1 MSTERGIVLQSTIY
15 KMLSSPST
23 CFYGF
28 VLQCLDI
35 KFSEAISTAGI
46 YFDKN
51 VNKFSI
57 IINPS
62 FFCNFPLDN
71 RIAILHHE
79 ILHFTH
85 NHLIRINLTNA
96 SNEEKTLYNLAM
108 DMAINQYIKNL
119 PEGTVNV
126 KDWKLNENTP
136 FPLERSAEEYYE
148 LIKKTTTQNRANGE
162 GTKINDPIYDKVKP
176 FDEHDWQKLSE
187 EEKQQAMSQAKQVF
201 ERSIEKTE
209 QQCGKDKNVPEYIKE
224 QLKSLDTEMKKFDA
238 KAILKN
244 AIKRT
249 ISAMDRDSCWNRR
262 NKRYGNLA
270 PGSKCRDLPKLTI
283 YCDTSGSISVNE
295 LNQFMKVIDSF
306 TQAGA
311 SKISIV
317 LWHDN
322 IYSISN
328 HKKNKKIEDI
338 ESGGTNV
345 ACVLQ
350 HIQKNT
356 PNLSI
361 ILTDGL
367 FSEEDYKIRSQVIFV
382 ISKGGNKN
390 HPMAHCGKTIS
401 LEEVC

>member
-1 MSTERGIVLQSTIY
+1 MSEERSVVLQSTIY
-15 KMLSSPST
+15 KMLSVPST

-35 KFSEAISTAGI
+35 KFSEAIPTAGI

-62 FFCNFPLDN
+62 FFCSLPLDN

-119 PEGTVNV
+119 PEGCVNV
-126 KDWKLNENTP
+126 KDWKIDTTTP

-148 LIKKTTTQNRANGE
+148 LIKKTTTQNRAKGE

-176 FDEHDWQKLSE
+176 LDEHDWQKLSE
-187 EEKQQAMSQAKQVF
+187 EEKQQAISQAKQVF

-209 QQCGKDKNVPEYIKE
+209 QQYGKHNNVPEYVKE
-224 QLKSLDTEMKKFDA
+224 QLKVLDIQMNKFNA
-238 KAILKN
+238 KTILKN

-249 ISAMDRDSCWNRR
+249 VASFDRDYSWNRR
-262 NKRYGNLA
+262 NKRYGIFS
-270 PGSKCRDLPKLTI
+270 PGSKCRDMPKVTI

-295 LNQFMKVIDSF
+295 LNQFMKVVDSF

-311 SKISIV
+311 SKITIA

-322 IYSISN
+322 IYSTTS
-328 HKKNKKIEDI
+328 HKKNKKIEGL

-350 HIQKNT
+350 DIQKNT

-361 ILTDGL
+361 ILTDGC
-367 FSEEDYKIRSQVIFV
+367 FSEEKCNIKSEVIFI
-382 ISKGGNKN
+382 ISKGGVKN
-390 HPMAHCGKTIS
+390 HPMKHLGKTLS

>member
-1 MSTERGIVLQSTIY
+1 MLAERSIVLQSTIY
-15 KMLSSPST
+15 KMLSLPST

-35 KFSEAISTAGI
+35 KFKNDIATAGI

-51 VNKFSI
+51 INKFNI
-57 IINPS
+57 IINPA
-62 FFCNFPLDN
+62 FFCNLPIDN

-85 NHLIRINLTNA
+85 NHLVRINLTNA
-96 SNEEKTLYNLAM
+96 SHEEKILYNLAM

-119 PEGTVNV
+119 PEECVSV
-126 KDWKLNENTP
+126 KDWKLDDTTP

-148 LIKKTTTQNRANGE
+148 LIKKTTTQNRAKGE
-162 GTKINDPIYDKVKP
+162 GTKINDSVYDKVKP

-187 EEKQQAMSQAKQVF
+187 EEKQQALTQVKQVF

-209 QQCGKDKNVPEYIKE
+209 QQLGKAKNVPDHIRE
-224 QLKSLDTEMKKFDA
+224 QLKLLDIQMKKFNA
-238 KAILKN
+238 KTILKN
-244 AIKRT
+244 AVKRT
-249 ISAMDRDSCWNRR
+249 VTSFDRDSSWNRR

-270 PGSKCRDLPKLTI
+270 PGSKCKDLPKLNI

-311 SKISIV
+311 SKISLV
-317 LWHDN
+317 FWHDN
-322 IYSISN
+322 IYNITKHS
-328 HKKNKKIEDI
+328 KNKKIEYT
-338 ESGGTNV
+338 ESGGTNI

-361 ILTDGL
+361 ILTDGF
-367 FSEEDYKIRSQVIFV
+367 FSHENYKLKSEVIFI
-382 ISKGGNKN
+382 ISKGGNKD
-390 HPMAHCGKTIS
+390 HPLTECGKTIS